1 MSDDLTSLRDAL
13 IAADRR
19 LIDALAERAGTVAAI
34 AAVKASGDAP
44 VRDEL
49 RETELLQQHAAHARD
64 LGLDPALVTRL
75 FRDIIDHSVRRQQA
89 HLQSRDA
96 GTAARGLSVG
106 YLGSEGSWSYL
117 AAERHFGASG
127 QAIKYRG
134 FESFRVMLEAVQAGD
149 VDRAMLPVE
158 NTTAGSINDSFDL
171 LARMNL
177 AVVGEE
183 VQPVDNCLVALEPM
197 PVSRIRRIF
206 SHPQPLSQC
215 SEFLSTL
222 QDCHLEAV
230 SDTARAIVRIRD
242 EEDLSQAAIGS
253 ADAATRY
260 GLHIIA
266 RDIGNQKENYT
277 RFLIVAVAP
286 IAVDR
291 RIACKTSVMFVTRH
305 EKGALLACLSAL
317 AERGLNLTKIESRP
331 RPNVPWEYLF
341 YVDFEGNR
349 ADPPV
354 EEALGELAARS
365 VFLKVLGSYP
375 ARAKRPTSDVTV
387 DLPATPPRAE
397 AAAEEPPPDAIAAQP
412 PPPPKTSSNYRLAS
426 RVHRATDT
434 VVHVGVVPVGG
445 KRPVII
451 AGPCAVESRE
461 QVMACARAVRESGG
475 DVLRGGVF
483 KPRTSP
489 YAFQGLG
496 YDGLDLLV
504 EAGRAYGLPV
514 VTEVMHPADV
524 RRVAERADALQIGAR
539 NMQNFSL
546 LKEVGRVDR
555 PVLLKRGMMSSIE
568 EWLGAAEYILAQGN
582 QQVILCERGIRTFE
596 TATRNTLDLGAVPVL
611 LERTHLPV
619 IVDPSHAAGVA
630 RWVPAMAE
638 GAFAVGAHG
647 VMVEI
652 HPDPATALSDGPQA
666 LTFEIFASLVARLR
680 SHAAV

>member
-1 MSDDLTSLRDAL
+1 M
-13 IAADRR
+13 AADRR
-19 LIDALAERAGTVAAI
+19 LIDALAERAEKVAAI
-34 AAVKASGDAP
+34 ATVKASGDAP
-44 VRDEL
+44 LRDEL
-49 RETELLQQHAAHARD
+49 REAELLKLHAAHARD

-89 HLQSRDA
+89 HLQSGADGSSAKRA
-96 GTAARGLSVG
+96 LTVG
-106 YLGSEGSWSYL
+106 YLGTEGSWSYL
-117 AAERHFGASG
+117 AAERHFGATG
-127 QAIKYRG
+127 REIVYRG
-134 FESFRVMLEAVQAGD
+134 FESFRLMLEAVQAGE

-158 NTTAGSINDSFDL
+158 NTTAGSINDSYDL

-206 SHPQPLSQC
+206 SHPQPLTQC

-222 QDCHLEAV
+222 HGCHLEAV
-230 SDTARAIVRIRD
+230 SDTTHAIVRIRD
-242 EEDLSQAAIGS
+242 EQDLSQAAIGS
-253 ADAATRY
+253 ADAASRY

-277 RFLIVAVAP
+277 RFLVIAVAP

-349 ADPPV
+349 AEAPV

-365 VFLKVLGSYP
+365 VFLKVFGSYP
-375 ARAKRPTSDVTV
+375 ARATRPQADVTV
-387 DLPATPPRAE
+387 DLPAEPSHAADA
-397 AAAEEPPPDAIAAQP
+397 AAAEEPPADAVAAQP
-412 PPPPKTSSNYRLAS
+412 APPPTASSNYRLAS
-426 RVHRATDT
+426 RAHRAEDT
-434 VVHVGVVPVGG
+434 IVHIGVVPIGG
-445 KRPVII
+445 KRTVII

-461 QVMACARAVRESGG
+461 QVMACARVVREAGG

-496 YDGLDLLV
+496 YDGLELLV
-504 EAGRAYGLPV
+504 EAGRTYGLPV
-514 VTEVMHPADV
+514 ITEVMHPADV
-524 RRVAERADALQIGAR
+524 RRVAERVDALQIGAR

-596 TATRNTLDLGAVPVL
+596 TATRNTLDLGAIPVL
-611 LERTHLPV
+611 RERTHLPV

-630 RWVPAMAE
+630 RWVPPMAE

-652 HPDPATALSDGPQA
+652 HPDPSTALSDGPQA
-666 LTFEIFASLVARLR
+666 LTFEAFASLAARLR
-680 SHAAV
+680 THAPTL